1 MTLKTSILLLKMKK
15 KILVIIL
22 IILNIFL
29 LAHGN
34 RENEKYIIQDD
45 YKFILSYPLTK
56 NKKID
61 LKINNFVEEN
71 KKIYNQNSDNIKSM
85 IINYEIQEYKN
96 ITFVELNSF
105 IYYED
110 DYVENN
116 EIISFKTDTKE
127 ILKLKDIFNTP
138 YYISKLTTKTINQD
152 KQQINEENNFILS
165 KSGLVIKYNYL
176 NKIKEYKIN
185 YDEIETYLKEEY
197 KMDDIVIPV
206 LTPTKRNLNKYKN
219 KKLIALTFD
228 DGPSNNTK
236 YFIKELQKRD
246 ALVTFF
252 VVGNRV
258 KKYEDV
264 LKEAYLM
271 GNQIGSHTYSHKN
284 LLYLNEEEITKEI
297 EKTNEAIYN
306 VIGTK
311 PTIIRVPYGNI
322 NKKIRSISNMNHI
335 LWNVDTLDW
344 KYKNSN
350 RVYKEIIKHAE
361 DGNIILLHDI
371 FKTSVNG
378 VLKAIDEL
386 KKQGY
391 EFVTIDEMVY
401 LKNIKLDKSKTYF
414 NFK

>member
-1 MTLKTSILLLKMKK
+1 MKK

-34 RENEKYIIQDD
+34 RETEKYIIQDD
-45 YKFILSYPLTK
+45 YKFILPYPLIK

-85 IINYEIQEYKN
+85 IVNYEIQEYKN

-165 KSGLVIKYNYL
+165 KSGLIIKYNYL

>member
-1 MTLKTSILLLKMKK
+1 MKK

-34 RENEKYIIQDD
+34 RETEKYIIQDD
-45 YKFILSYPLTK
+45 YKFILSYPLIK

-85 IINYEIQEYKN
+85 IVNYEIQEYKN

>member
-1 MTLKTSILLLKMKK
+1 MKK

-34 RENEKYIIQDD
+34 RETEKYIIQDD
-45 YKFILSYPLTK
+45 YKFILSYPLIK

-105 IYYED
+105 MYYED

>member
-1 MTLKTSILLLKMKK
+1 M
-15 KILVIIL
+15 
-22 IILNIFL
+22 
-29 LAHGN
+29 
-34 RENEKYIIQDD
+34 E
-45 YKFILSYPLTK
+45 
-56 NKKID
+56 
-61 LKINNFVEEN
+61 
-71 KKIYNQNSDNIKSM
+71 
-85 IINYEIQEYKN
+85 
-96 ITFVELNSF
+96 
-105 IYYED
+105 
-110 DYVENN
+110 
-116 EIISFKTDTKE
+116 
-127 ILKLKDIFNTP
+127 
-138 YYISKLTTKTINQD
+138 SK
-152 KQQINEENNFILS
+152 
-165 KSGLVIKYNYL
+165 
-176 NKIKEYKIN
+176 
-185 YDEIETYLKEEY
+185 
-197 KMDDIVIPV
+197 
-206 LTPTKRNLNKYKN
+206 
-219 KKLIALTFD
+219 
-228 DGPSNNTK
+228 
-236 YFIKELQKRD
+236 
-246 ALVTFF
+246 
-252 VVGNRV
+252 
-258 KKYEDV
+258 
-264 LKEAYLM
+264 
-271 GNQIGSHTYSHKN
+271 
-284 LLYLNEEEITKEI
+284 TKEI

>member
-1 MTLKTSILLLKMKK
+1 MKK
-15 KILVIIL
+15 KILIIIL

-29 LAHGN
+29 LIHGN
-34 RENEKYIIQDD
+34 RETEKYIIQDD
-45 YKFILSYPLTK
+45 YKFILSYPLIK

-71 KKIYNQNSDNIKSM
+71 KKKYNQNSDNIKSM
-85 IINYEIQEYKN
+85 IVNYEIQEYKN

>member
-1 MTLKTSILLLKMKK
+1 MKK

-29 LAHGN
+29 LIHGN
-34 RENEKYIIQDD
+34 RETEKYIIQDD
-45 YKFILSYPLTK
+45 YKFILSYPLIK

-85 IINYEIQEYKN
+85 IVNYEIQEYKN

-185 YDEIETYLKEEY
+185 YNEIETYLKEEY

-264 LKEAYLM
+264 LKEAYLI

>member
-1 MTLKTSILLLKMKK
+1 MKK
-15 KILVIIL
+15 KILIIIL

-34 RENEKYIIQDD
+34 RETEKYIIQDD
-45 YKFILSYPLTK
+45 YKFILSYPLIK

-71 KKIYNQNSDNIKSM
+71 KKKYNQNSDNIKSM
-85 IINYEIQEYKN
+85 IVNYEIQEYKN

>member
-1 MTLKTSILLLKMKK
+1 MKK

-29 LAHGN
+29 LIHGN
-34 RENEKYIIQDD
+34 RETEKYIIQDD
-45 YKFILSYPLTK
+45 YKFILSYPLIK

-85 IINYEIQEYKN
+85 IVNYEIQEYKN

-152 KQQINEENNFILS
+152 KQQINEENNFILN

-185 YDEIETYLKEEY
+185 YDEIKTYLKEEY

>member
-1 MTLKTSILLLKMKK
+1 MKK

-29 LAHGN
+29 LTHGN
-34 RENEKYIIQDD
+34 RETEKYIIQDD
-45 YKFILSYPLTK
+45 YKFILSYPLIK

-85 IINYEIQEYKN
+85 IVNYEIQEYKN

-197 KMDDIVIPV
+197 KIDDIVIPV

>member
-1 MTLKTSILLLKMKK
+1 MKK

-29 LAHGN
+29 LIHGN
-34 RENEKYIIQDD
+34 RETEKYIIQDD
-45 YKFILSYPLTK
+45 YKFILSYPLIK

-61 LKINNFVEEN
+61 LKINNFAEEN

-85 IINYEIQEYKN
+85 IVNYEIQEYKN

>member
-1 MTLKTSILLLKMKK
+1 MKK

-29 LAHGN
+29 LIHGN
-34 RENEKYIIQDD
+34 RETEKYIIQDD
-45 YKFILSYPLTK
+45 YKFILSYPLIK

-85 IINYEIQEYKN
+85 IVNYEIQEYKN

-264 LKEAYLM
+264 LKKAYLM

>member
-1 MTLKTSILLLKMKK
+1 MKK

-29 LAHGN
+29 LIHGN
-34 RENEKYIIQDD
+34 RETEKYIIQDD
-45 YKFILSYPLTK
+45 YKFILSYPLIK

-71 KKIYNQNSDNIKSM
+71 KKKYNQNSDNIKSM
-85 IINYEIQEYKN
+85 IVNYEIQEYKN

-264 LKEAYLM
+264 LKEAYLI

>member
-1 MTLKTSILLLKMKK
+1 MKK

-34 RENEKYIIQDD
+34 RETEKYIIQDD

>member
-1 MTLKTSILLLKMKK
+1 MKK

-29 LAHGN
+29 LTHGN
-34 RENEKYIIQDD
+34 RETEKYIIQDD
-45 YKFILSYPLTK
+45 YKFIFSYPLIK

-71 KKIYNQNSDNIKSM
+71 KKKYNQNSDNIKSM
-85 IINYEIQEYKN
+85 IVNYEIQEYKN

-206 LTPTKRNLNKYKN
+206 LTPTKRDLNKYKN

>member
-1 MTLKTSILLLKMKK
+1 MKK

-29 LAHGN
+29 LIHGN
-34 RENEKYIIQDD
+34 RETEKYIIQDD
-45 YKFILSYPLTK
+45 YKFILSYPLIK

-85 IINYEIQEYKN
+85 IVNYEIQEYKN

-206 LTPTKRNLNKYKN
+206 LTPTKRDLNKYKN

-350 RVYKEIIKHAE
+350 RVYKEIIKYAE

>member
-1 MTLKTSILLLKMKK
+1 MKK

-29 LAHGN
+29 LIHGN
-34 RENEKYIIQDD
+34 RETEKYIIQDD
-45 YKFILSYPLTK
+45 YKFILSYPLIK

-85 IINYEIQEYKN
+85 IVNYEIQEYKN

-152 KQQINEENNFILS
+152 KQQINEENNFILN

-264 LKEAYLM
+264 LKEAYLI

>member
-1 MTLKTSILLLKMKK
+1 MKK

-45 YKFILSYPLTK
+45 YKFILSYPLIK

-206 LTPTKRNLNKYKN
+206 LTPTKRDLNKYKN

>member
-1 MTLKTSILLLKMKK
+1 MKK

-29 LAHGN
+29 LIHGN
-34 RENEKYIIQDD
+34 RETEKYIIQDD
-45 YKFILSYPLTK
+45 YKFILSYPLIK

-85 IINYEIQEYKN
+85 IVNYEIQEYKN

-297 EKTNEAIYN
+297 EKTNEVIYN

-350 RVYKEIIKHAE
+350 RVYKEIIKYAE

>member
-1 MTLKTSILLLKMKK
+1 MKK

-29 LAHGN
+29 LIHGN
-34 RENEKYIIQDD
+34 RETEKYIIQDD
-45 YKFILSYPLTK
+45 YKFILSYPLIK

-85 IINYEIQEYKN
+85 IVNYEIQEYKN

-116 EIISFKTDTKE
+116 EIISFKTDKKE

>member
-1 MTLKTSILLLKMKK
+1 MKK

-34 RENEKYIIQDD
+34 RETEKYIIQDD
-45 YKFILSYPLTK
+45 YKFILSYPLIK

-71 KKIYNQNSDNIKSM
+71 KKIYNQNSDNINSM

-197 KMDDIVIPV
+197 KIDDIVIPV

>member
-1 MTLKTSILLLKMKK
+1 MKK

-29 LAHGN
+29 LIHGN
-34 RENEKYIIQDD
+34 RETEKYIIQDD
-45 YKFILSYPLTK
+45 YKFILSYPLIK

-85 IINYEIQEYKN
+85 IVNYEIQEYKN

-152 KQQINEENNFILS
+152 KQQINEENNFILN

>member
-1 MTLKTSILLLKMKK
+1 MKK

-34 RENEKYIIQDD
+34 RETEKYIIQDD
-45 YKFILSYPLTK
+45 YKFILSYPLIK

-197 KMDDIVIPV
+197 KMNDIVIPV